1 MFPEMSR
8 FLKSNGSV
16 YNFGNSSLSF
26 DTFTN
31 NGVHTS
37 NFTYC
42 EIIQDDMPVSGSS
55 DKVRIIY
62 TRLGRLHTISVYC
75 TTREKIFVEG
85 DDDCRIPLANN
96 KELNIANALAGKP
109 EISACFVVHN
119 DDEIE
124 VVSRSLV
131 VSQGCIF
138 LETFEGEYIPNFSVS
153 FNC

>member
-1 MFPEMSR
+1 MSR
-8 FLKSNGSV
+8 FLKSHRGV
-16 YNFGNSSLSF
+16 YSLSNALLSF
-26 DTFTN
+26 DLPTSY
-31 NGVHTS
+31 GAHTS
-37 NFTYC
+37 SFTYC

-85 DDDCRIPLANN
+85 DDCSIPLANN

-124 VVSRSLV
+124 VISRSLV